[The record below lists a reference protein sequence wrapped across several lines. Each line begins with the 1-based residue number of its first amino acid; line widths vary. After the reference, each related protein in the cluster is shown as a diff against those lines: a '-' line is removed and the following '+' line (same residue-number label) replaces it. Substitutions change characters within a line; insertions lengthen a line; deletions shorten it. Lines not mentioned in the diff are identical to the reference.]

1 MAFPTPVIN
10 WRFNNSATNF
20 GSGGSTYNL
29 TLSGAAY
36 SNRSMNGGRSLY
48 IDGTDDYAYVNASP
62 FTSTS
67 TPLTV
72 AFWAFPTGYG
82 WAGCALNF
90 GGNSS
95 TSQKA
100 CRFGLDN
107 GGAVTLNVPGYC
119 SFRYPGFVAG
129 TGWSWQFYCIVY
141 KGTWDVTTPANTTY
155 CFKNKTKSSTTT
167 VEGTTNPNPIGNSIS
182 IGRQYLDWSSPYWY
196 YSGSGYMDDVYVFN
210 SQLTDA
216 QVYDLYNYTAPK
228 FDMQGYA

>member
-10 WRFNNSATNF
+10 WRFNNSATNY

-29 TLSGAAY
+29 TLSGATY
-36 SNRSMNGGRSLY
+36 SNRSINGGRSLY
-48 IDGTDDYAYVNASP
+48 IDGTNDYAYVNASP

-67 TPLTV
+67 TSLTV
-72 AFWAFPTGYG
+72 AFWALPISYG
-82 WAGCALNF
+82 WAGMCVNF

-100 CRFGLDN
+100 CRIGIDN
-107 GGAVTLNVPGYC
+107 NTAMNLSVPGYC
-119 SFRYPGFVAG
+119 NFTFSGMTA
-129 TGWSWQFYCIVY
+129 TTNKWNFYCFVY
-141 KGTWDVTTPANTTY
+141 KGTWNTSTPANTVH
-155 CFKNKTKSSTTT
+155 CFKNKTKSTSTQ
-167 VEGTTNPNPIGNSIS
+167 VEGTMSPNPIGNSIS
-182 IGRQYLDWSSPYWY
+182 IGRQYIDWSAPYWY

-228 FDMQGYA
+228 FDMHGYA